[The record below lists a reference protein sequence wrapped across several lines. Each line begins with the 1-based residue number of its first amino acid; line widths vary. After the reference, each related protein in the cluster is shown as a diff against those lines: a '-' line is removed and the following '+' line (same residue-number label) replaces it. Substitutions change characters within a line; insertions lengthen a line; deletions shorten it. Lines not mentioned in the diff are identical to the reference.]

1 MTTIELDDALCAL
14 SAEAQAAFA
23 AWVVAC
29 TPALA
34 ERAQAAV
41 AAKSTL
47 VRGVRVVSL
56 SHEAALLAT
65 RQSPVEEFEASYA
78 STRGAHAHWV
88 ARAA

>member
-14 SAEAQAAFA
+14 SAEAQASFA

-34 ERAQAAV
+34 ERAQAAM

-65 RQSPVEEFEASYA
+65 RAAPLEGFEAAYTAARA
-78 STRGAHAHWV
+78 SHAEWV
-88 ARAA
+88 A